1 MITYRMIAIFYTG
14 HSLNLKGTDSKS
26 KKRKIFFFNSRM
38 PNLKYNRLRKGQVK
52 RAGEKVKRL
61 LS

>member
-1 MITYRMIAIFYTG
+1 MIAIFYTG

-26 KKRKIFFFNSRM
+26 KKRKNFFFNSRM